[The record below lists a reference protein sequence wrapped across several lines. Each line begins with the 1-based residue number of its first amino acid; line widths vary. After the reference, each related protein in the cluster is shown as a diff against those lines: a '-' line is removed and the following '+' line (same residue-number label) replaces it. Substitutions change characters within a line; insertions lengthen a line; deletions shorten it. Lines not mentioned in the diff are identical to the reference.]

1 MSKKIKIIGVIVL
14 IIVMNIL
21 LINSVVAAYLF
32 SESSRPTAPNLQVK
46 IPFLSFSSIGD
57 TGTIRFGNTVYDKW
71 EIYWI
76 RDYIS
81 GVYKFALVAAGI
93 LVVTMIMVGGILYTT
108 AAGNQNRIAQ
118 GMEYISSAIA
128 GLVILIFA
136 YMILWVVNSDIVK
149 TQGIITYGLKSPL
162 SEALTRQLD
171 MTVYLSPEIDC
182 NSDNYSAV
190 CDTDPIGDSF
200 LLNCIRYKNRKF
212 YNDKMYYSA
221 IPECYKKSGTEKGT
235 CVEKIIEDMSE
246 YKVSSTK
253 ECRSIIDDKK
263 TQECKQLLNE
273 ACGIITSITIIDPRT
288 NRKAF

>member
-14 IIVMNIL
+14 IVVMNIL

-118 GMEYISSAIA
+118 GMEYISSAIT

-171 MTVYLSPEIDC
+171 LTVYIMPSF
-182 NSDNYSAV
+182 S
-190 CDTDPIGDSF
+190 CDVDRESYLKQICDVTPIETSF
-200 LLNCIRYKNRKF
+200 LLNCNRYKNRKF
-212 YNDKMYYSA
+212 YLDNKLEERIRNCYDKEGA
-221 IPECYKKSGTEKGT
+221 EKNKCITDKS
-235 CVEKIIEDMSE
+235 I
-246 YKVSSTK
+246 
-253 ECRSIIDDKK
+253 
-263 TQECKQLLNE
+263 
-273 ACGIITSITIIDPRT
+273 GIYFPRYFDTIIVIES
-288 NRKAF
+288 